1 MGESAFFAGRLRP
14 EAAALQ
20 LLPDLMVLGSD
31 FLLLLLTTAGY
42 PFGDVL
48 FFCLGKGDYSL
59 EF

>member
-20 LLPDLMVLGSD
+20 LLPDLMVLGSA
-31 FLLLLLTTAGY
+31 FLLTTADY

-48 FFCLGKGDYSL
+48 FLCLGKRGYSL